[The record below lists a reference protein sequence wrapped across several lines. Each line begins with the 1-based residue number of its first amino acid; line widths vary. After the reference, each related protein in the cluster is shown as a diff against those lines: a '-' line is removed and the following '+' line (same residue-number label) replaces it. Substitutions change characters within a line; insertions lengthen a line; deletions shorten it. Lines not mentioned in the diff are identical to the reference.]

1 MSDEFDKEAERE
13 KLRKKFAEDE
23 EKRSATQR
31 MSELLLQGATMTNKH
46 CDNCGDPLF
55 RDNGQTFCPTCGDPE
70 AEAAGQS
77 QPQDGQPAPEAQPQS
92 NQEPRRVQEADVER
106 QDDHRQSQNAAETPA
121 AAEPEATGTRTTAE
135 LPDGAEVIG
144 RVDGQHERPEQPAR
158 RGTPQP
164 PEGDATT
171 GDPRAELR
179 RAVTETARKASAAT
193 DPRTARAW
201 LEASKEAAEALAALE
216 Q

>member
-13 KLRKKFAEDE
+13 KLREKFADDE

-55 RDNGQTFCPTCGDPE
+55 RDNGQTFCPTCGDAE
-70 AEAAGQS
+70 AEAAEQS
-77 QPQDGQPAPEAQPQS
+77 QAPDDQPAPESQPQS
-92 NQEPRRVQEADVER
+92 NQEPRRVQEAGVER
-106 QDDHRQSQNAAETPA
+106 QADQGRAADAAETPA
-121 AAEPEATGTRTTAE
+121 AAEAEATAARTAAQ
-135 LPDGAEVIG
+135 LPEGAEVIG
-144 RVDGQHERPEQPAR
+144 RADEQDGSPQQPVE

-164 PEGDATT
+164 TERGAATS
-171 GDPRAELR
+171 DPRAELR
-179 RAVTETARKASAAT
+179 RAVTETARNATGAT
-193 DPRTARAW
+193 DPRTAKAW

-216 Q
+216 R